1 MSNNR
6 KEYYRQWYLNNQ
18 EEVKTKRRQWYLKN
32 REKILERSATRSATP
47 EYREKQKLN
56 KKLKK
61 EKLVEET
68 QKENSIF
75 IEQNGLVE
83 HPDYPG
89 YYGTIDGKVFSN
101 KGKYGKI
108 RQIKPCLLKSNN
120 GYYLLSLGQRDDCTK
135 NQCLHHRFI
144 AQLFVSN
151 PNNYDEV
158 NHIDE
163 DKSNNHADN
172 LEWCDRQHN
181 VEHSLA
187 KNYKITNL
195 KTGESFIIK
204 NLTKW
209 CRGEGI
215 EATYAHAV
223 AHGRGSSKT
232 LKQKTFTVECEFK

>member
-1 MSNNR
+1 MSSNR
-6 KEYYRQWYLNNQ
+6 KEYD
-18 EEVKTKRRQWYLKN
+18 RQWYLKN
-32 REKILERSATRSATP
+32 RERILEKSATP
-47 EYREKQKLN
+47 EYREKQKHY
-56 KKLKK
+56 KKLRR

-108 RQIKPCLLKSNN
+108 RQIKPILQKSNN
-120 GYYLLSLGQRDDCTK
+120 FYYLLSLGSK
-135 NQCLHHRFI
+135 NDGARIQCLHHRFI

-151 PNNYDEV
+151 PNNYNEV

-172 LEWCDRQHN
+172 LEWCDRQYN
-181 VEHSLA
+181 IEHSIA
-187 KNYKITNL
+187 KNYRITNL
-195 KTGESFIIK
+195 KTGETFVIK
-204 NLTKW
+204 NLSKW
-209 CRGEGI
+209 CRKEGI
-215 EATYAHAV
+215 DVTRANFV
-223 AHGRGSSKT
+223 AHKKYFCKT
-232 LKQKTFTVECEFK
+232 LKNKTFTVECEFK

>member
-1 MSNNR
+1 MSSNK
-6 KEYYRQWYLNNQ
+6 KEYN
-18 EEVKTKRRQWYLKN
+18 RQWYLKN
-32 REKILERSATRSATP
+32 REKILKKAATP
-47 EYREKQKLN
+47 ENRQKQKQIQR
-56 KKLKK
+56 LKRERLK
-61 EKLVEET
+61 EKT

-75 IEQNGLVE
+75 IEENGLIE

-101 KGKYGKI
+101 RGRYGKI
-108 RQIKPCLLKSNN
+108 KPLKPFLLKSNN
-120 GYYLLSLGQRDDCTK
+120 GYYLLSLVHRDNCTK

-172 LEWCDRQHN
+172 LEWCTRQHN
-181 VEHSLA
+181 MEHSLA

-209 CRGEGI
+209 CREEGI
-215 EATYAHAV
+215 EVTAASAV
-223 AHGRGSSKT
+223 AHGRGSIKT
-232 LKQKTFTVECEFK
+232 LKQKTFIVECAFK